1 MRVMVMAGTSDAV
14 CIIGKLAEYEDL
26 EVIATT
32 TTSYGGDLA
41 LSAGADKIIVGRQG
55 VQEIVKL
62 LDINRID
69 LLVDATHPFAS
80 EASINAIKASH
91 KFGIKY
97 IRYERPSIK
106 IPDQVFEVS
115 SFQEAGIMAKKIME
129 KNLNARMMHLAGV
142 TTLNE
147 ITKTIDPK
155 LIVARILP
163 MISSIKKCFKIGIP
177 SDNIIAMQ
185 GTFSKEFNKALMKE
199 YAIGVVVTKESG
211 ETGGTHSKIAAAN
224 ELEIPLIIVKRP
236 IIREMENE
244 SVFKDIDHLLKNI
257 VASFK
262 N

>member
-1 MRVMVMAGTSDAV
+1 MAGTSDAV
-14 CIIGKLAEYEDL
+14 SIISKLAEYEDL
-26 EVIATT
+26 EIIATT
-32 TTSYGGDLA
+32 TTSYGGDIA
-41 LSAGADKIIVGRQG
+41 LSAGADEIVVGRLD
-55 VQEIVKL
+55 VKEIAKL
-62 LDINRID
+62 LDVNRID
-69 LLVDATHPFAS
+69 VLVDATHPFAS

-91 KFGIKY
+91 KSGIKY

-106 IPDQVFEVS
+106 IPDHVIEVS

-155 LIVARILP
+155 LLVARILP
-163 MISSIKKCFKIGIP
+163 MVSSIKKCLKIGIS

-211 ETGGTHSKIAAAN
+211 ERGGTHSKITAAT

-236 IIREMENE
+236 IIPEMESE
-244 SVFKDIDHLLKNI
+244 SVFKDIDQLLKDI
-257 VASFK
+257 VSLFE

>member
-14 CIIGKLAEYEDL
+14 SIISKLAEYEDL
-26 EVIATT
+26 EIIATT
-32 TTSYGGDLA
+32 TTSYGGDIA
-41 LSAGADKIIVGRQG
+41 LSAGADEIVVGRLD
-55 VQEIVKL
+55 VKEIAKL
-62 LDINRID
+62 LDVNGID
-69 LLVDATHPFAS
+69 VLVDATHPFAS

-91 KFGIKY
+91 KSGIKY
-97 IRYERPSIK
+97 IRYERRSIK
-106 IPDQVFEVS
+106 IPDHVIEVS
-115 SFQEAGIMAKKIME
+115 SFQEAGIMAKKIMG

-142 TTLNE
+142 TTLND

-163 MISSIKKCFKIGIP
+163 MVLSIKKCLKIGIS

-211 ETGGTHSKIAAAN
+211 ERGGTHSKIAAAA

-236 IIREMENE
+236 IIPEMESE
-244 SVFKDIDHLLKNI
+244 SVFKDIDQLLKDI
-257 VASFK
+257 FLI
-262 N
+262 